1 MPRMPVGTSQRPVPR
16 SNFLDPRSF
25 HHLLGDLR
33 HGKIGS
39 LPVSL
44 LYFQLLYFL
53 KSAEKN
59 FKAEIGSIPR
69 RLLEDNER
77 PGRILTRGDMLAI
90 DADVVFSYDV
100 ETNKTDIQFKA
111 YFDNP
116 GFERPSQQQRVVL
129 HIVVKETDGLT
140 RDISVPLQA
149 LMVGWGDV
157 AEGSQGYCHSIAFLD
172 EGRALE
178 QWYYVGITT
187 RNWLQRMEEHF
198 QEVRS
203 GSNKRFH
210 AAWRTYTGNAQVML
224 CSELVVLNHTY
235 KGIMDWEEEQVDIH
249 MAAGNSLNM
258 IPGGF
263 KGLRFLHEHR
273 LTPRLEITL
282 EERDVA
288 IAEYAKTEYENR
300 HGRGA
305 GVPNLLLSKLWL
317 DDEFYLKVLAGRSD
331 VLTPAQVVA
340 IRQLAAEG
348 KTEAQIATIVEAR
361 NIEQVKRIL
370 AGKTYTRIS

>member
-1 MPRMPVGTSQRPVPR
+1 MPSMPVATPRRPVPR

-53 KSAEKN
+53 KGAEKN

-77 PGRILTRGDMLAI
+77 PGRILTRCEMLAI
-90 DADVVFSYDV
+90 DADVVFNYDV
-100 ETNKTDIQFKA
+100 ATKKTDIQFKA

-116 GFERPSQQQRVVL
+116 GFERPPQQQRVVL
-129 HIVVKETDGLT
+129 HIVVKEMDGLT

-172 EGRALE
+172 QGRALE

-187 RNWLQRMEEHF
+187 RNWLQRMDEHF

-203 GSNKRFH
+203 GSNKKFH
-210 AAWRTYTGNAQVML
+210 AAWRSYTGNAQVML

-235 KGIMDWEEEQVDIH
+235 NGIMDWEEGQVDIH

-273 LTPRLEITL
+273 LTPHLEITL
-282 EERDVA
+282 EERDAA
-288 IAEYAKTEYENR
+288 IAEYAKAEYER
-300 HGRGA
+300 RGGRGA

-340 IRQLAAEG
+340 IRKLAAEG
-348 KTEAQIATIVEAR
+348 KTEAQIAGIVEAR
-361 NIEQVKRIL
+361 NIDQVKRVL
-370 AGKTYTRIS
+370 AGKTYKRIS

>member
-1 MPRMPVGTSQRPVPR
+1 
-16 SNFLDPRSF
+16 
-25 HHLLGDLR
+25 
-33 HGKIGS
+33 
-39 LPVSL
+39 
-44 LYFQLLYFL
+44 
-53 KSAEKN
+53 
-59 FKAEIGSIPR
+59 
-69 RLLEDNER
+69 
-77 PGRILTRGDMLAI
+77 
-90 DADVVFSYDV
+90 
-100 ETNKTDIQFKA
+100 
-111 YFDNP
+111 
-116 GFERPSQQQRVVL
+116 
-129 HIVVKETDGLT
+129 
-140 RDISVPLQA
+140 
-149 LMVGWGDV
+149 
-157 AEGSQGYCHSIAFLD
+157 
-172 EGRALE
+172 LE

-210 AAWRTYTGNAQVML
+210 AAWRSYTGNAQVIL

-235 KGIMDWEEEQVDIH
+235 KGIMDWEEDQVDFH

-282 EERDVA
+282 EEREAA
-288 IAEYAKTEYENR
+288 IAEYAKAEYESR
-300 HGRGA
+300 GDRGA

-317 DDEFYLKVLAGRSD
+317 DDEFYLVLAGRSD

-348 KTEAQIATIVEAR
+348 KTEAQIASMVGAR
-361 NIEQVKRIL
+361 NIEQVKRVL
-370 AGKTYTRIS
+370 AGKTYRRIASAAAARRSQS

>member
-1 MPRMPVGTSQRPVPR
+1 MPRMPVSTARRPVPK
-16 SNFLDPRSF
+16 SNLLDPYSF
-25 HHLLGDLR
+25 HHLIGDLR

-44 LYFQLLYFL
+44 LYFQLLKFL
-53 KSAEKN
+53 KAAEKN
-59 FKAEIGSIPR
+59 FKAEVGSIPR
-69 RLLEDNER
+69 RLLEDN
-77 PGRILTRGDMLAI
+77 GRVGRVLTRCDMLPI
-90 DADVVFSYDV
+90 DADVVFYYDV
-100 ETNKTDIQFKA
+100 ETKSTDIQFKA

-116 GFERPSQQQRVVL
+116 GFERPFEQRRVVL
-129 HIVVKETDGLT
+129 HIMVKETDGLT
-140 RDISVPLQA
+140 RNISVPLQA

-157 AEGSQGYCHSIAFLD
+157 TLGAQGYCHSITFLD
-172 EGRALE
+172 EGRSLE

-203 GSNKRFH
+203 GSNKKFH
-210 AAWRTYTGNAQVML
+210 VAWRSYVGNAKVIL

-235 KGIMDWEEEQVDIH
+235 KGIMDWEEEQVDMH

-273 LTPRLEITL
+273 LTSRVEITL
-282 EERDVA
+282 EERDAA
-288 IAEYAKTEYENR
+288 IAEYAKSKYR
-300 HGRGA
+300 ASGGRVA

-317 DDEFYLKVLAGRSD
+317 DDDFYLKVLAGRSD
-331 VLTPAQVVA
+331 VLTPAQVVC

-348 KTEAQIATIVEAR
+348 KAVSQIASIVQAR
-361 NIEQVKRIL
+361 NVEQVKRVL
-370 AGKTYTRIS
+370 AGKTYKRI

>member
-1 MPRMPVGTSQRPVPR
+1 MPKMPVATPRRSVPK
-16 SNFLDPRSF
+16 SNFLEPLAF
-25 HHLLGDLR
+25 QHLLGDLK

-39 LPVSL
+39 LPISL

-53 KSAEKN
+53 KRAEKD
-59 FKAEIGSIPR
+59 FKLDVGSIPR

-77 PGRILTRGDMLAI
+77 KDRIITRCEMLAI
-90 DADVVFSYDV
+90 DADVVFSYNA
-100 ETNKTDIQFKA
+100 TTQKTDMQFKA

-116 GFERPSQQQRVVL
+116 GFERPPDQHRVVL
-129 HIVVKETDGLT
+129 HIVVKESDGLQ
-140 RDISVPLQA
+140 RNISVPLQA

-157 AEGSQGYCHSIAFLD
+157 TEGAQGYCHSIAFLD
-172 EGRALE
+172 EGQVLE

-210 AAWRTYTGNAQVML
+210 AAWRTYTGNAKVLL

-235 KGIMDWEEEQVDIH
+235 KGIMDWEEDQVDMH
-249 MAAGNSLNM
+249 LAAGNSLNM

-273 LTPRLEITL
+273 LTSRVDITL
-282 EERDVA
+282 EEREAA
-288 IAEYAKTEYENR
+288 IATFAEAEYAR
-300 HGRGA
+300 RGSGKA
-305 GVPNLLLSKLWL
+305 GVPNLLLSRLWL

-331 VLTPAQVVA
+331 VLSPGQVVT
-340 IRQLAAEG
+340 IRQLAAKG
-348 KTEAQIATIVEAR
+348 KTETEIASSVEAR
-361 NIEQVKRIL
+361 NIDQVKRVL
-370 AGKTYTRIS
+370 AGKTYKRIA